1 MKRNFFANINI
12 VNSSTL
18 PIIINTIKT
27 SFEKLS
33 IFLKSK
39 FSKPYIFELTVF
51 IIVRIPSLNDSTISL
66 FAIVNKKQISN
77 NEIINII
84 TERKYLLIS
93 DWSIFFSLKVILLI
107 KIYLGLEWDK
117 SSLKEYF
124 IRENIFK
131 NLIPEEVEKNEP
143 PIITNIKNIKY
154 NSDWSLSI
162 EMPILDILLVIEK
175 NSGTKLFSLLK
186 NIKNNNNKNIKY
198 ISK

>member
-33 IFLKSK
+33 TFLKSK
-39 FSKPYIFELTVF
+39 FSRPYIFELTVF

>member
-1 MKRNFFANINI
+1 M
-12 VNSSTL
+12 
-18 PIIINTIKT
+18 
-27 SFEKLS
+27 
-33 IFLKSK
+33 
-39 FSKPYIFELTVF
+39 FELTVF

-66 FAIVNKKQISN
+66 FEIVNKKQISN
-77 NEIINII
+77 NDIINII

>member
-33 IFLKSK
+33 TFLKSK
-39 FSKPYIFELTVF
+39 FSRPYIFELTVF

-66 FAIVNKKQISN
+66 FEIVNKKQISN
-77 NEIINII
+77 NDIINII

>member
-33 IFLKSK
+33 TFLKSK

-162 EMPILDILLVIEK
+162 EMPILDILLVMEK